1 MTITEIIA
9 EGARLFN
16 LCADD
21 IYSDYRGRYY
31 TRARF
36 ALYKALQLRGASGAQ
51 VGRWMKRDHSTV
63 RHGIERADFLMESD
77 PEFRK
82 TVNKI
87 VQLGKEPQ

>member
-1 MTITEIIA
+1 MTIPEIIA

-16 LCADD
+16 LSADD
-21 IYSDYRGRYY
+21 IYGDYRNRYY
-31 TRARF
+31 CRARF

-77 PEFRK
+77 PAFRHA
-82 TVNKI
+82 VEKI
-87 VQLGKEPQ
+87 AKLGKEEQ